1 MKTSDW
7 INIAICNK
15 KRMMLDPERIY
26 TLKDTCKHDRFLEVW
41 QTTNAALKQAQSAS
55 YLSGIYPDHPRF
67 QNSSNH

>member
-26 TLKDTCKHDRFLEVW
+26 TFKDTCKHDRFLEVW
-41 QTTNAALKQAQSAS
+41 QTTKAALNLAETASAYRNS
-55 YLSGIYPDHPRF
+55 TSILRF
-67 QNSSNH
+67 QHSSNH